1 MKRRSFF
8 QGAAVLPALPAAA
21 QYAGSTGA
29 SNELPK
35 LTETAPDAVGDGVRT
50 LFTPEQLATL
60 RRLAELLVPAVG
72 ERPGAVDC
80 SAVEFLDFLL
90 KASPAPR
97 QTLYRN
103 ASTRSP
109 SHNWMQQPRTPSL
122 PRFASHGAMPLP
134 PILSPASFAKRRT
147 ICCRPPST
155 LANSRRPC
163 PAAAAPLPASMP
175 TGSRSTEK
183 EHIR

>member
-35 LTETAPDAVGDGVRT
+35 LAETAPDAVADGVRT

-60 RRLAELLVPAVG
+60 RRLAELLVPTLG
-72 ERPGAVDC
+72 ERPGAVEC
-80 SAVEFLDFLL
+80 GAVEFLDFLL

-103 ASTRSP
+103 GLDRLQAEAQRVHKKP
-109 SHNWMQQPRTPSL
+109 
-122 PRFASHGAMPLP
+122 FAQL
-134 PILSPASFAKRRT
+134 
-147 ICCRPPST
+147 
-155 LANSRRPC
+155 
-163 PAAAAPLPASMP
+163 
-175 TGSRSTEK
+175 
-183 EHIR
+183 